1 MLTKEGY
8 TVHSWNN
15 GKWVINSPEGRNF
28 LVNEATYKLF
38 QILEKHERL
47 VEAHTTFD
55 RGFATVTT
63 FEEFEQYVSKVIGG
77 FGILAEDFEVHRPS
91 MKNNYLKL
99 KVQLIN
105 AEIAGFLAKPL
116 TYFYNPK
123 VFWYVLGCLVL
134 FIAAIFFN
142 APHTVELTVSQMP
155 ILIGL
160 FYLAMP
166 IHELG
171 HIAACKAYNIKHGGI
186 GFGFYFVL
194 PVMYADVTNI
204 WTANKEKRIIANM
217 GGIFAE
223 ILYASILLLV
233 FFTTKNSVFYIV
245 SSSVFVMTIWQF
257 NPFVR
262 FDGYWILSDIT
273 ETPNLLIKSKST
285 LKIVFERTKNRT
297 QLFLSK
303 KEVWL
308 FLYGLINT
316 SFFIFFM
323 AYTIYSFREYILVF
337 PQLIYETLKKWLN
350 GNFDIHNFDRQFL
363 FILTFYILF
372 IRFCLQNISKISR
385 TWLKRVSH

>member
-1 MLTKEGY
+1 MLIKEGF
-8 TVHSWNN
+8 TVHAWEN
-15 GKWVINSPEGRNF
+15 GKWVINSPKGRNF
-28 LVNEATYKLF
+28 LVNEATHQLF
-38 QILEKHERL
+38 QILEKYEKFE
-47 VEAHTTFD
+47 EAHLAFD
-55 RGFATVTT
+55 KAFLANTT
-63 FEEFEQYVSKVIGG
+63 FEEFREYISKVIGG
-77 FGILAEDFEVHRPS
+77 YGILSDDFEVKRPS

-105 AEIAGFLAKPL
+105 AQIAGFLAKPL
-116 TYFYNPK
+116 TVFYSPK
-123 VFWYVLGCLVL
+123 VFWYILGSLVL
-134 FIAAIFFN
+134 FIGAIFIN
-142 APHTVELTVSQMP
+142 APQNIELSASQMP

-204 WTANKEKRIIANM
+204 WTASKEKRVIANM
-217 GGIFAE
+217 GGIFSG
-223 ILYASILLLV
+223 ILYVSILLLV
-233 FFTTKNSVFYIV
+233 FFATKNSVFYIA

-273 ETPNLLIKSKST
+273 ETPNLLIKSKNT

-297 QLFLSK
+297 QFSLSK

-308 FLYGLINT
+308 FLYGMINT
-316 SFFIFFM
+316 GFFIFF
-323 AYTIYSFREYILVF
+323 YGIYHL
-337 PQLIYETLKKWLN
+337 
-350 GNFDIHNFDRQFL
+350 
-363 FILTFYILF
+363 
-372 IRFCLQNISKISR
+372 
-385 TWLKRVSH
+385 